1 MAQTVIENKLYA
13 DLLNP
18 IIDNSN
24 LYPFKEIMGRVNIAG
39 TNYRFDGQRS
49 IIIRNLIAGKDVNAD
64 LQNYTANETQKWS
77 NAEKTLTVRYSR
89 KYRDFVARE
98 YEVTGKPLNT
108 AANVMAEYERTGR
121 PETISSQYAENLYNI
136 AKDNGTLF
144 TDAISTP
151 EEAKA
156 MFDKMNEAR
165 LENSNSAAIFYCTA
179 KVKGLLKDYI
189 ATSRRWSNDNTI
201 SYDVEVIDD
210 VQIKVVPAKYLK
222 SKYTKTLGYTPA
234 GDAVQINAVMVT
246 IDTIISPFILD
257 DIYIDEPSALSD
269 GKAFLLNQFA
279 FDLWVH
285 PSAANY
291 GVFVAADA
299 A

>member
-136 AKDNGTLF
+136 AKDSDLAKSLDAGEDVYVEIEKASQNPDVTLTKLF
-144 TDAISTP
+144 NFPIS
-151 EEAKA
+151 K
-156 MFDKMNEAR
+156 R
-165 LENSNSAAIFYCTA
+165 
-179 KVKGLLKDYI
+179 
-189 ATSRRWSNDNTI
+189 
-201 SYDVEVIDD
+201 
-210 VQIKVVPAKYLK
+210 YL
-222 SKYTKTLGYTPA
+222 
-234 GDAVQINAVMVT
+234 
-246 IDTIISPFILD
+246 
-257 DIYIDEPSALSD
+257 
-269 GKAFLLNQFA
+269 
-279 FDLWVH
+279 
-285 PSAANY
+285 
-291 GVFVAADA
+291 
-299 A
+299 

>member
-39 TNYRFDGQRS
+39 TNYRYDGQRS
-49 IIIRNLIAGKDVNAD
+49 IVIRNLIAGKDVDSD

-121 PETISSQYAENLYNI
+121 PETISSQYAENLYAI
-136 AKDNGTLF
+136 AEDNGTLF
-144 TDAISTP
+144 TDSVTTP

-156 MFDKMNEAR
+156 LFDKMNERR
-165 LENSNSAAIFYCTA
+165 LEKANSTAIFYCTA
-179 KVKGLLKDYI
+179 AVKRLLKDYI
-189 ATSRRWSNDNTI
+189 APSRRWSNDGTI
-201 SYDVEVIDD
+201 SFEVDVIDD
-210 VQIKVVPAKYLK
+210 VQIKVVSSKYLK

-234 GDAVQINAVMVT
+234 EDAKQINAMLIT

-269 GKAFLLNQFA
+269 GKSFLLNQFA

-285 PSAANY
+285 PFAAEY
-291 GVFVAADA
+291 GVIVAAEA
-299 A
+299 